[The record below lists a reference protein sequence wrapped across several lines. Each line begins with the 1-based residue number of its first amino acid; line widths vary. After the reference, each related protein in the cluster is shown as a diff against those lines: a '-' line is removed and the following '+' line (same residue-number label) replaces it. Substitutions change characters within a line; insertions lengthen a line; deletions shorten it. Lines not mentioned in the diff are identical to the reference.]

1 VLYIGGFSALLT
13 LIDNVDVAIIISG
26 AGSTNDSCL
35 GAIPTFSGFGA
46 CSKGG
51 SIIVFACCSA
61 TYVELI
67 PLL

>member
-51 SIIVFACCSA
+51 SINVFGCCSA
-61 TYVELI
+61 SYVELI